1 MKNMLNGWTSQ
12 DEREMERRS
21 LRRDAAFIGTG
32 MLLQTLLM
40 QFFFTIVVMF
50 LLMLG
55 VVRPEAVQSDPYMGL
70 GNTAYMLIYAFVY
83 TVAMGSP
90 MLLASLIFHT
100 RLNPFG
106 AHKRVSVATA
116 VFSIPI
122 GMTMCVTANFAANS
136 IVNFL
141 YVFGIAP
148 PDYPEMLE
156 PTPLSLI
163 LNLFVVAVLP
173 AVLEEMVY
181 RGFILQ
187 TLRRYGDG
195 LAILVSAILFGLMH
209 GNILQIPFAFLIG
222 LVMGFMVVQTGNIW
236 MAVAL
241 HFTNNAIAVLLDY
254 AVLNQSVE
262 QANQLI
268 LLVYGGCALV
278 GLLALIPAV
287 LLRSPLLRSLS
298 PSRSPLSPRERE
310 STLLTSPPF
319 LISVVLYILLT
330 CANVQ
335 FVS

>member
-1 MKNMLNGWTSQ
+1 MKDMLNGWVNP

-21 LRRDAAFIGTG
+21 LKRDAAFIGTG

-40 QFFFTIVVMF
+40 QFFFTVVIMF
-50 LLMLG
+50 LLLLG
-55 VVRPEAVQSDPYMGL
+55 IVRPDAVQNDAYLGL
-70 GNTAYMLIYAFVY
+70 GNTAYLLLYALVY
-83 TVAMGSP
+83 TVAMGAP
-90 MLLASLIFHT
+90 MLLASLIFHM
-100 RLNPFG
+100 RLHPFG
-106 AHKRVSVATA
+106 AHERVSVGTA
-116 VFSIPI
+116 VFSIPL
-122 GMTMCVTANFAANS
+122 GMAMCVTANFAANS

-156 PTPLSLI
+156 PTPVSLL
-163 LNLFVVAVLP
+163 LNLFVIAVLP
-173 AVLEEMVY
+173 AILEEMVY

-254 AVLNQSVE
+254 AILNQSAE
-262 QANQLI
+262 QANRLI
-268 LLVYGGCALV
+268 LIVYGGCALI

-298 PSRSPLSPRERE
+298 PSRSLLTVRERE
-310 STLLTSPPF
+310 SALLTSPPF
-319 LISVVLYILLT
+319 LISVILYILLT
-330 CANVQ
+330 CVNVQ
-335 FVS
+335 LVS